1 MKKYFLLLCLF
12 STIIQAQQN
21 LWWMSNKSRVNPE
34 LPYGSVAFNGVNQS
48 ITASGSGNFDPSSS
62 TWTLEYWMYCSGT
75 ISSYVVG
82 KLADGTESFY
92 IQCLGTSWKIGDTAD
107 KLTCTQTLATN
118 TWHHI
123 ALVCNSGTL
132 KFYINGTQVAT
143 GANTL
148 VSNTI
153 ANFTIGARSAA
164 FMNGNISSFRLVTG
178 TAVYTTT
185 PFSLPT
191 NLPSALEGT
200 QLLLKTSYNIDNNF
214 TDSSLN
220 TFAVT
225 NNNTATCSRLN
236 PFVGSTYFNGGS
248 IKPTVL
254 AADAI
259 GTSAFT
265 VECWFNLAAINAGNH
280 IISGIQGSSFDLY
293 AITNTLSYTNGT
305 GGILYGVSISL
316 LPNTW
321 YHVAIVRDASYN
333 IKLYLNGALMNGSG
347 VLTDT
352 RNLSSTTFYI
362 GTKSNAANPIN
373 GRVSNFRYAKEVLYN
388 GNFTPSFLPLQA
400 TTETRLLIPFANGSL
415 LKDYSKFKNTLTTTN
430 VNSTTS
436 VIDNPFGL

>member
-1 MKKYFLLLCLF
+1 MKKLLLVLCLF
-12 STIIQAQQN
+12 STIIQAQQS
-21 LWWMSNKSRVNPE
+21 LWWMSNKTQTVAE

-48 ITASGSGNFDPSSS
+48 ITTSGSGNFDPSSS

-82 KLADGTESFY
+82 TIANGTEAFY

-164 FMNGNISSFRLVTG
+164 YMNGNISSLRLVTG

-191 NLPSALEGT
+191 NLPAALDGM
-200 QLLLKTSYNIDNNF
+200 QLLLKTSYNIDNTF

-220 TFAVT
+220 VFTIT

-265 VECWFNLAAINAGNH
+265 VECWFNLAAINPGNH
-280 IISGIQGSSFDLY
+280 IISGIQGFSFDLY
-293 AITNTLSYTNGT
+293 LTPTNLSYTNGT
-305 GGILYGVSISL
+305 GSALYSINTILLS
-316 LPNTW
+316 NTW
-321 YHVAIVRDASYN
+321 YHVAMTRDASYN
-333 IKLYLNGALMNGSG
+333 VKVYVNGVLQIGSGAL
-347 VLTDT
+347 TDS
-352 RNLSSTTFYI
+352 RNLTSTTFYI
-362 GTKSNAANPIN
+362 GTKSTSANPIN

-430 VNSTTS
+430 VNSTIS